1 MGIHAGNEKYSLK
14 ALLLNDNWSAMYG
27 QNSLY
32 LLLPVESGVSWSQWL
47 NPLWVLKIPVKY
59 SSFSPHG
66 IFSVLFK
73 ERDHEDLCL
82 GRRHT
87 ETEMQ
92 TQTCK
97 QINKTTFRQAQIQT
111 HTTHRKNSRHRER
124 EVENSNLGFFL
135 GKFCPWIYFP

>member
-1 MGIHAGNEKYSLK
+1 M
-14 ALLLNDNWSAMYG
+14 
-27 QNSLY
+27 
-32 LLLPVESGVSWSQWL
+32 
-47 NPLWVLKIPVKY
+47 LKISVKY

-73 ERDHEDLCL
+73 ERDNEDLCL
-82 GRRHT
+82 GHRHT

-111 HTTHRKNSRHRER
+111 HTTHRKNSRPRER
-124 EVENSNLGFFL
+124 EVENSNLGLLL
-135 GKFCPWIYFP
+135 G